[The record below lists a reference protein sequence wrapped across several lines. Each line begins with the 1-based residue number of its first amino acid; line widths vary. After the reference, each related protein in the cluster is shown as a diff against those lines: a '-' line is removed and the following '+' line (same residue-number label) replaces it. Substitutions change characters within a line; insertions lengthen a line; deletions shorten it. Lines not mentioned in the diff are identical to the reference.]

1 MIILAVFLIGCFD
14 LDVLDER
21 KVVILRAIIKNYL
34 ETGEPV
40 GSRTISKLSGLNLSS
55 ATIRNEMSD
64 LVDMGYI
71 IQPHTS
77 AGRIPSDK
85 GYRFYVDCI
94 MKENS
99 ETVTAVTTQMGKRI
113 DKLEML
119 LKDMVRMIAVD
130 TNYAALISGPS
141 TSTTKIKYL
150 QLSIP
155 AEHQILLILV
165 LDGNVI
171 KNEVLEAVEDMDYE
185 TAMSVTVMMNNHLSG
200 LSLREI
206 SPKIITEIMVQAGE
220 QQGNIKLVL
229 DAVTE
234 MLESG
239 ESNRDIFTSGAK
251 NLFKYPELA
260 EIDKAAKLISAFE
273 EKDALQEMVSE
284 VTSLTAGDNGGTNV
298 QVYIGGEGPIKDM
311 KDCSLITANYELGD
325 GMKGIIGV
333 IGPKRMDYEKVVQTL
348 HNLKAQLDGALP
360 DGEKPETKGKLQK
373 KTKNIKETKE
383 EG

>member
-1 MIILAVFLIGCFD
+1 MIGCFD
-14 LDVLDER
+14 LDELDER
-21 KVVILRAIIKNYL
+21 KIVILRAIIKNYL

-99 ETVTAVTTQMGKRI
+99 EAVTEVTTQMGKRI

-119 LKDMVRMIAVD
+119 LKDMVKMIAVD

-150 QLSIP
+150 QLSVP
-155 AEHQILLILV
+155 AEHQILMILV

-185 TAMSVTVMMNNHLSG
+185 TAMNVTVMMNNHLSG
-200 LSLREI
+200 LSLKEI
-206 SPKIITEIMVQAGE
+206 SPKIVTEIMVQAGE
-220 QQGNIKLVL
+220 QKSNVKLVL

-234 MLESG
+234 MLENG
-239 ESNRDIFTSGAK
+239 ENNRDIFTSGAK

-260 EIDKAAKLISAFE
+260 EVDKASKLISAFE

-284 VTSLTAGDNGGTNV
+284 VTSLTAGGSQGTNV
-298 QVYIGGEGPIKDM
+298 RVYIGGEGPIKDM

-325 GMKGIIGV
+325 GMKGVIGV
-333 IGPKRMDYEKVVQTL
+333 IGPKRMDYEKVVQKL
-348 HNLKAQLDGALP
+348 QNLRSQLGAALT
-360 DGEKPETKGKLQK
+360 DENENKGKRKSSK
-373 KTKNIKETKE
+373 KTKDIRKTEE